1 MEKETAAHSSALA
14 WSIPGT
20 EEPAGLPSMGCTQS
34 DTTDAT

>member
-1 MEKETAAHSSALA
+1 MEKEAAPYSRALA

-20 EEPAGLPSMGCTQS
+20 EEPAGLPSMGRTQS